1 MSKHIVTVATG
12 EALAIAVAV
21 LGIVGCAGPSAD
33 PRTAAVAERQ
43 AIDQLVEG
51 DYPRALDAHD
61 WQAYAG
67 MFTEDGT
74 LSLGNQTA
82 KGRAEIMKL
91 VGALP
96 ADRINHVI
104 SNLSYKIQGDS
115 ATGGAYWQDIGLV
128 DGAPGV
134 AVAGHYDDT
143 LRKVGG
149 EWKFEKRAI
158 VIDFMRPAPPAAPA
172 AAGGSDTEAAP
183 AQGAG
188 GNAR

>member
-1 MSKHIVTVATG
+1 MSRSVQAKTAEVLGIG
-12 EALAIAVAV
+12 VAV
-21 LGIVGCAGPSAD
+21 LVAAGCAGPSAD

-61 WQAYAG
+61 WTAYAG

-74 LSLGNQTA
+74 LSLGEQTA

-96 ADRINHVI
+96 TDPINHVI
-104 SNLSYKIQGDS
+104 SNLSYKITGDT

-128 DGAPGV
+128 NGAPGV

-149 EWKFEKRAI
+149 EWKFTKRAI
-158 VIDFMRPAPPAAPA
+158 VIDFMRPAQTAPATADGGSGVKDAPAPA
-172 AAGGSDTEAAP
+172 ASGET
-183 AQGAG
+183 
-188 GNAR
+188 R